1 MEAKLFCVLDR
12 RTGALRHQ
20 GGNVYSVPCGAI
32 VVLQLEVS
40 SVFASEDTVLFAAH
54 SNGEHTVRGEL
65 STLGHWSAELK
76 LTVPGPW
83 RL

>member
-1 MEAKLFCVLDR
+1 MEEKSFCVLDR

-20 GGNVYSVPCGAI
+20 ERNVYSVPCGTI

-40 SVFASEDTVLFAAH
+40 SVFAGENTVLLAAH
-54 SNGEHTVRGEL
+54 SNEQDTVRGEL
-65 STLGHWSAELK
+65 SKLGHWSAELR
-76 LTVPGPW
+76 LGVPGPW